1 MASSKPNCNEE
12 VKGLRGLAMYSR
24 RSTPA
29 LLMMVLLAVPV
40 GGGAHSQPISTS
52 AGAVIDVTVVPLK
65 NGKPPQEVQCVQEV
79 TVVKGTASIQTFTG
93 KRRELHEGE
102 KVCITPTGDLTT
114 STALLIPIPPGGGV
128 TPPCVTK
135 CNGNGNGFGNG
146 NNRFQ

>member
-29 LLMMVLLAVPV
+29 LLMTVLLAVPV
-40 GGGAHSQPISTS
+40 SGAHSQPISTS

>member
-1 MASSKPNCNEE
+1 MAGSKPDCNEE

-102 KVCITPTGDLTT
+102 KVCITPTGDLTE
-114 STALLIPIPPGGGV
+114 STALLIPVPPGGGI
-128 TPPCVTK
+128 TPPCVTA
-135 CNGNGNGFGNG
+135 CNGNSGI
-146 NNRFQ
+146 RFR

>member
-1 MASSKPNCNEE
+1 
-12 VKGLRGLAMYSR
+12 
-24 RSTPA
+24 
-29 LLMMVLLAVPV
+29 
-40 GGGAHSQPISTS
+40 
-52 AGAVIDVTVVPLK
+52 VPLK